1 LSSPAQGSDWAGELS
16 GEFWRS
22 MVFSRSSSQDVKS
35 EAEARKAL
43 IQSRAYQAKA
53 GAVRAQGLARQATT
67 QMAPLA
73 RSAQEAAVRSLL
85 EARAWAAPRV
95 EATGVAVQERLAPR
109 VSAAM
114 VTAARRLEP
123 PKAQRRRRWPFI
135 VAGVVVLGAGCAA
148 AAQILRSKPSTMA
161 AEDQGPVTPPMPPTA
176 PADRQEMTD
185 AHADVNG
192 QVRTP

>member
-1 LSSPAQGSDWAGELS
+1 
-16 GEFWRS
+16 
-22 MVFSRSSSQDVKS
+22 M
-35 EAEARKAL
+35 
-43 IQSRAYQAKA
+43 
-53 GAVRAQGLARQATT
+53 
-67 QMAPLA
+67 
-73 RSAQEAAVRSLL
+73 
-85 EARAWAAPRV
+85 ARAWAAPRV

-135 VAGVVVLGAGCAA
+135 AAGIVVLGAGCAA
-148 AAQILRSKPSTMA
+148 TAQILRGKRNVMDTADP
-161 AEDQGPVTPPMPPTA
+161 GPGTPPPMPPTT
-176 PADRQEMTD
+176 PAGRQEMTD

>member
-1 LSSPAQGSDWAGELS
+1 
-16 GEFWRS
+16 
-22 MVFSRSSSQDVKS
+22 MFSRSSSQDVKS
-35 EAEARKAL
+35 RAKAGKER

-53 GAVRAQGLARQATT
+53 GAVRAQGR
-67 QMAPLA
+67 
-73 RSAQEAAVRSLL
+73 RSAQETAGRGLL
-85 EARAWAAPRV
+85 GARASAAPRV

-114 VTAARRLEP
+114 VTAARRMEP
-123 PKAQRRRRWPFI
+123 PKAQQRRRWPFI

-148 AAQILRSKPSTMA
+148 AQMLRGKRNTMA
-161 AEDQGPVTPPMPPTA
+161 TADPGPVTPPPMPPTT
-176 PADRQEMTD
+176 PAEHQEMND

>member
-1 LSSPAQGSDWAGELS
+1 
-16 GEFWRS
+16 
-22 MVFSRSSSQDVKS
+22 MVFSRSSSQDAKS
-35 EAEARKAL
+35 EAKARKAL

-53 GAVRAQGLARQATT
+53 GAVRAQGRARQATA

-73 RSAQEAAVRSLL
+73 KSAQEAAARNLL

-148 AAQILRSKPSTMA
+148 AAQILRSKPSSMA
-161 AEDQGPVTPPMPPTA
+161 TEDQGPVTPPMPPTT